1 MSKRN
6 IIRVGDI
13 VEITNPEKFL
23 RCGYPLN
30 TELVIRNHM
39 TKDDVKNIDNLLD
52 GMGINGH
59 GKEYNILYDKIVTA
73 IARYKLQDL
82 GWGGNNRNIYTEKDL
97 SLVGKT
103 YKVVEKRTVQT
114 GTRINGWYYSYYNEG
129 ESPSFKSAGSHVIL
143 KLSENLNNLTLK
155 SAWTIYLTDELF
167 EIEAK
172 NVKKL

>member
-13 VEITNPEKFL
+13 VEIVNPQKFI
-23 RCGYPLN
+23 RCGYPLT
-30 TELVIRNHM
+30 TEGVIRNHM
-39 TKDDVKNIDNLLD
+39 TKDDVKSIDNLLD
-52 GMGINGH
+52 GMGISGH
-59 GKEYNILYDKIVTA
+59 GKEYSILYDKIVTA

-82 GWGGNNRNIYTEKDL
+82 RWGGNNRNIYTEDDP

-114 GTRINGWYYSYYNEG
+114 GTRINGWYDSYHNEG
-129 ESPSFKSAGSHVIL
+129 ESPSFKSDGSHVIL
-143 KLSENLNNLTLK
+143 KLSENFNNLTNKHKWILH
-155 SAWTIYLTDELF
+155 SNDELF

-172 NVKKL
+172 HVKKV